1 MNNNFLILFFLQLFC
16 IGFIGSGNVMA
27 QHKTT
32 VFLEN
37 AETLSFDQ
45 NRHNNAQLLKGNV
58 RFRHDKTIMHCD
70 SAYFYEK
77 TNSLDAFGNVKIVQG
92 DTLFI
97 YGNTLFYN
105 GNTRLAQ
112 MRNNVRMIN
121 RNAVLTTQK
130 LDYDTYLN
138 VGYYSD
144 FGTLTDKKNV
154 LTSQNGEYLTKQSLI
169 KFKRNVVLTNPEFTL
184 RSDTLLY
191 HTNSTIAT
199 IVGPTTITTDSTT
212 IYAEQGWY
220 NTTTEDAK
228 LTKNS
233 KIQHQNG
240 RRIQGDSILY
250 KKNLA
255 TIEAFSNVVLSDSAQ
270 SVSVLGNYG
279 KYFEKEEKGFI
290 TKRATFREHSSSDTL
305 FLSADSLK
313 YQSINDSYS
322 IKAYRNVR
330 FWRTDIQGVCDSLT
344 YNQADSL
351 LTMYH
356 NPILWNEANQI
367 SGKIIKI
374 KIVGDKIDKFYVEE
388 NSFIISEENPDEY
401 NQLSGRKIV
410 GHIINEKLRKIEITG
425 NAQSIYYVKD
435 RESAI
440 GTNRAESAFL
450 TIYLNDSNQTE
461 KIVMSPQSGGILY
474 PSSKKDASIT
484 RLSNFLK
491 QNEIRPKNQF
501 DIYTKRE

>member
-1 MNNNFLILFFLQLFC
+1 MNNNFLILIFLQLFC
-16 IGFIGSGNVMA
+16 IGCIGSGNVMA

-138 VGYYSD
+138 VGYYTD

-184 RSDTLLY
+184 HSDTLLY

-199 IVGPTTITTDSTT
+199 IVGPTTIITDSTT

-250 KKNLA
+250 KKNLM
-255 TIEAFSNVVLSDSAQ
+255 NW
-270 SVSVLGNYG
+270 
-279 KYFEKEEKGFI
+279 
-290 TKRATFREHSSSDTL
+290 
-305 FLSADSLK
+305 LK
-313 YQSINDSYS
+313 
-322 IKAYRNVR
+322 K
-330 FWRTDIQGVCDSLT
+330 LT
-344 YNQADSL
+344 NICS
-351 LTMYH
+351 
-356 NPILWNEANQI
+356 
-367 SGKIIKI
+367 KI
-374 KIVGDKIDKFYVEE
+374 
-388 NSFIISEENPDEY
+388 
-401 NQLSGRKIV
+401 
-410 GHIINEKLRKIEITG
+410 
-425 NAQSIYYVKD
+425 
-435 RESAI
+435 
-440 GTNRAESAFL
+440 
-450 TIYLNDSNQTE
+450 
-461 KIVMSPQSGGILY
+461 
-474 PSSKKDASIT
+474 
-484 RLSNFLK
+484 
-491 QNEIRPKNQF
+491 
-501 DIYTKRE
+501 